1 MNNGNGK
8 MDKKFIVNGKDVI
21 DFMLGDMG
29 LGLSVDE
36 IVATL
41 EMKVDKK
48 WINAH
53 TIACCCGIS

>member
-1 MNNGNGK
+1 

-36 IVATL
+36 IVAT
-41 EMKVDKK
+41 
-48 WINAH
+48 
-53 TIACCCGIS
+53 